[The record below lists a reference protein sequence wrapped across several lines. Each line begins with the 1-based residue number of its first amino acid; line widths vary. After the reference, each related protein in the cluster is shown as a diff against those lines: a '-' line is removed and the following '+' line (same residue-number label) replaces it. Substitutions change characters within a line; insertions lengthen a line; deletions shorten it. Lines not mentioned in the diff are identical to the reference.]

1 MGPSSAPGEAAASQ
15 WGERGL
21 TLAVGVLLV
30 AVTKIVAGDAMS
42 GYDLA
47 GLLVVAAAV
56 GMLGLQKTLDVL
68 SSVRFGVI
76 MLIILVALC
85 MIGMLVMQVNVD
97 GFEAYYARLTPSQKL
112 LGDTLNFFD
121 IYHSRY
127 FNFALLILSV
137 NIILASIDRF
147 PKTWTFISRPK
158 LDASA
163 RWLEGQEQ
171 HARVKVEGGRES
183 AVERVRKAFASV
195 GLKTRVTEKG
205 GKTFVFG
212 ERGAWNRLGA
222 YAVHVGLLTI
232 FAGGFLT
239 AQFSRNG
246 QMSLEP
252 GLTDNKMSEVVFRLD
267 EETGEFAPKRAP
279 ISLPFEVTCTD
290 IQQKLI
296 RKEGPITADNTLDWL
311 TRIRIKDETGE
322 REALVHMNNPY
333 DYRGYRFFQA
343 SFQPTGHARHIT
355 LQAVPQAG
363 GEPVSLTVPR
373 GGAASL
379 PDGTRVEFQNFF
391 PDFVLTP
398 RGAGT
403 QSGDYN
409 NPAAL
414 LAVTPA
420 GGGAPER
427 VYAMSAEMLKNAPMA
442 GKAVAGYKFQ
452 LSDFEKAS
460 VAHVLSIQKDPGS
473 TVVYVGFVLLSL
485 TLCAVFFFS
494 HQRVWALVEER
505 GEGGCEVV
513 IGGNTNRNQ
522 LGFGDRFKRLTK
534 QVTGEASAA

>member
-1 MGPSSAPGEAAASQ
+1 PASAPGKAAASLK
-15 WGERGL
+15 GERAV
-21 TLAVGVLLV
+21 TLLAGVLMV
-30 AVTKIVAGDAMS
+30 AAVKIMAGDAMS

-47 GLLVVAAAV
+47 GLLLLVAVV
-56 GMLGLQKTLDVL
+56 GLLGLQKTLDTL
-68 SSVRFGVI
+68 SSVRFGVFV
-76 MLIILVALC
+76 LIILVVLC
-85 MIGMLVMQVNVD
+85 MVGMLVMQVNVD

-112 LGDTLNFFD
+112 LGSTLNLFD

-127 FNFALLILSV
+127 FNFALLVLSL
-137 NIILASIDRF
+137 NIVLASIDRF
-147 PKTWTFISRPK
+147 PKTWTFVSRPK

-163 RWLEGQEQ
+163 RWLGGQEQ
-171 HARVKVEGGRES
+171 HATVTVEGGRER
-183 AVERVRKAFASV
+183 AVERVRQAFASV
-195 GLKTRVTEKG
+195 GLKARVTEKG

-252 GLTDNKMSEVVFRLD
+252 GLTDNKMWEVVFKID
-267 EETGEFAPKRAP
+267 ETTGDFAPARDP
-279 ISLPFEVTCTD
+279 SPLPFEVTCTD

-322 REALVHMNNPY
+322 REALVHMNTPY

-355 LQAVPQAG
+355 LSAVPEAG
-363 GEPVSLTVPR
+363 GEPVTVTVPR
-373 GGAASL
+373 KGSANL
-379 PDGTRVEFQNFF
+379 PDGTRVEFQNFY
-391 PDFVLTP
+391 PDFVISQ

-420 GGGAPER
+420 AGGSPER
-427 VYAMSAEMLKNAPMA
+427 VYAMSAERLRNAPMA
-442 GKAVAGYKFQ
+442 GKAVGGYKFQ
-452 LSDFEKAS
+452 LTDFEKAS
-460 VAHVLSIQKDPGS
+460 TAHVLSIQRDPGS

-494 HQRVWALVEER
+494 HQRVWALVSES
-505 GEGGCEVV
+505 GEVV
-513 IGGNTNRNQ
+513 LGGNTNRNQ
-522 LGFGDRFKRLTK
+522 LGFEDRFKRLTK
-534 QVTGEASAA
+534 AVAGDSGAAA